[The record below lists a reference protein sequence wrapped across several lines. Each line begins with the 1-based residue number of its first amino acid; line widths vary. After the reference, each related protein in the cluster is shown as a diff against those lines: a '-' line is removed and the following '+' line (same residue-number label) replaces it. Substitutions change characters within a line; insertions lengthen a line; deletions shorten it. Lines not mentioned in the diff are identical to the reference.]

1 MRQLYIG
8 NPKTVPQAF
17 RTICRRPCNCTD
29 WNNFAEHQVNHCFF
43 VHNAEFP
50 FAEKNLILIG
60 TACSYLAVILPNMD
74 PGTGGE
80 CG

>member
-8 NPKTVPQAF
+8 NPQTVPQAF

-29 WNNFAEHQVNHCFF
+29 WNNFAEHPIDHRFF

-50 FAEKNLILIG
+50 FAEKNLIYIG
-60 TACSYLAVILPNMD
+60 KVFSYLAVILPNM
-74 PGTGGE
+74 GSRTGGE
-80 CG
+80 CD

>member
-1 MRQLYIG
+1 MWQLYIG
-8 NPKTVPQAF
+8 NPQTVPEAF
-17 RTICRRPCNCTD
+17 RTIRRRPCNCID
-29 WNNFAEHQVNHCFF
+29 WNNFAEHQVNHRFF

-60 TACSYLAVILPNMD
+60 TARSYLAVILPNMD